1 MAKTKK
7 ALSLVLAVVM
17 VLSLFAIN
25 AFAAG
30 EEATFTVT
38 SSAAQVATNDIITI
52 TVTASSSSTYYAGPM
67 SIPVIYDATAF
78 EYVANSASVA
88 NIFGATATDSVVN
101 TATAGKIIVA
111 LSPLTANSP
120 TAPNLTTELTIFT
133 FQLKAIGSTGSYTID
148 IDNDQKTDSHP
159 TGKFYCGNF
168 DGPNAATANLTRIGQ
183 TLNRVGAPVSFG
195 PVGTCEL
202 ILTATGETK
211 GTVIDRTTTCN
222 DYDGYVYGIDT
233 LGDGEDILDFVTTV
247 VGSVEV
253 EANDNGEMST
263 GALIILKDAGG
274 NVVETYAFVYFGDID
289 ANGQV
294 DLDDAGVIEAAEAYL
309 GELDEGTPAWLAG
322 DLDANGQVDLDDVGL
337 IEAQEAYLGEIP
349 TQYEI
354 AAEYANLIA

>member
-52 TVTASSSSTYYAGPM
+52 TVKASSNSTYYAGPM
-67 SIPVIYDATAF
+67 SIPVIYDSSAF
-78 EYVANSASVA
+78 EYVANSVSVA

-101 TATAGKIIVA
+101 TTTAGKIIVA

-133 FQLKAIGSTGSYTID
+133 FQLKAIGSSGSYTID

-233 LGDGEDILDFVTTV
+233 LIDGEDIADFVTTV
-247 VGSVEV
+247 VGSVEI
-253 EANDNGEMST
+253 EENANGVYST
-263 GALIILKDAGG
+263 GALIKLKDAGG
-274 NVVETYAFVYFGDID
+274 NVIETYVFVYFGDVTMD
-289 ANGQV
+289 GAV
-294 DLDDAGVIEAAEAYL
+294 DLDDGAAIAASEAYIEML
-309 GELDEGTPAWLAG
+309 EDGTAPFLAG
-322 DLDANGQVDLDDVGL
+322 DVTMDMATDLDDTNA
-337 IEAQEAYLGEIP
+337 IEAQESYISELP

-354 AAEYANLIA
+354 AAFYASNI